1 MDKRKLNKEQALAA
15 APDMGI
21 NLVIAGAGTGKTTTM
36 ISKIANV
43 LHFTELLPE
52 NLLVLTFSRKAAEEI
67 KSRLQSS
74 LDRDINKIFAGT
86 FHSFAFHLLRQY
98 SKAYLEH
105 SGFMAFPQLITED
118 EKEKII
124 KTIIHNNKNLYLG
137 IPNETVFRLSCRL
150 DRLDSSSRDKLKTN
164 GLFEL
169 MEEIPKAYAIHKKE
183 KSLIDFDDII
193 SHATS
198 LLKQSDEIRKD
209 VLEKYKYIF
218 VDEFQDTSDDNF
230 DFLSGL
236 LCSKNPA
243 LFMVGDDYQS
253 IYGFRNAKVEYI
265 INIAKYFPE
274 VNIQKLTK
282 NYRSGK
288 KIIRLSNRFI
298 KLNRFRTSKKI
309 VSCRNIKGKV
319 QAHQVQKKKTES
331 EIIKEIILN
340 SDNKNDIAIIYRNNY
355 QGALLKGELGE
366 SISSRAVFLT
376 MHGSKGLEFS
386 TVIIA
391 GINDKIIPDKTSDLE
406 EERRLFYV
414 AITRAKNELH
424 LVYHLN
430 SKRQLPR
437 FMKELGYK
445 NQSQ

>member
-1 MDKRKLNKEQALAA
+1 MDKGKLNKEQALAA

-43 LHFTELLPE
+43 IHSTGLLPE
-52 NLLVLTFSRKAAEEI
+52 NLLVLTFSRKAAGEI

-74 LDRDINKIFAGT
+74 INKDVNKIFAGT

-105 SGFMAFPQLITED
+105 FEFQSFPKLITEE

-124 KTIIHNNKNLYLG
+124 KTMIHNNKKQYLG

-150 DRLDSSSRDKLKTN
+150 DKMDSVSMDKLKKN

-169 MEEIPKAYAIHKKE
+169 MAQIPRAYAMHKKE
-183 KSLIDFDDII
+183 KLLIDFDDII

-198 LLKQSDEIRKD
+198 LLSQADEIRKD
-209 VLEKYKYIF
+209 VLKKYKYIF

-230 DFLSGL
+230 NFLSLL
-236 LCSKNPA
+236 LCNKNPA

-253 IYGFRNAKVEYI
+253 IYGFRNARVEYI
-265 INIAKYFPE
+265 INITRYFPG
-274 VNIQKLTK
+274 VNVQKLTK

-288 KIIRLSNRFI
+288 KIIKLSNKFI
-298 KLNRFRTSKKI
+298 RQNKFRTSKKI
-309 VSCRNIKGKV
+309 VSCRNIKGKI
-319 QAHQVQKKKTES
+319 QAHQVQKKRMES
-331 EIIKEIILN
+331 EIIKEIISN
-340 SDNKNDIAIIYRNNY
+340 SEKENDIAIIYRNNY
-355 QGALLKGELGE
+355 QGELLKGELGDC
-366 SISSRAVFLT
+366 ISNRAEFLT
-376 MHGSKGLEFS
+376 MHASKGLEFD

-391 GINDKIIPDKTSDLE
+391 GISDKIIPDKTSDLE

-424 LVYHLN
+424 LVYHKN
-430 SKRQLPR
+430 SKDEPPR
-437 FMKELGYK
+437 FIKELGYK
-445 NQSQ
+445 NQA